1 MGKVLQINYEKCT
14 GCRLCELV
22 CSVFHDGVSNAS
34 RSRIK
39 VMKWEAEGLYIPM
52 SCQQCQDAPCMLICP
67 VKAISRDETLSRVM
81 VNHDKCIGC
90 RSCVTV
96 CPFGAMG
103 FNVIDR
109 KNFKCDLCD
118 GDPQCVR
125 FCEVKAVD
133 YVEPDRWPLPRRK
146 RPPKS
151 SPLPGERLPPWR
163 RDLSTERTCIERS
176 QTTWKTR
183 GRYAGPF
190 LLTCD

>member
-1 MGKVLQINYEKCT
+1 MEPWVKFSSISPEKCT

-22 CSVFHDGVSNAS
+22 CSVFHDGVSNPA

-39 VMKWEAEGLYIPM
+39 MMKWETEGLYIPM
-52 SCQQCQDAPCMLICP
+52 SCQQCQDAPCMIVCP
-67 VKAISRDETLSRVM
+67 VKAISRDEKLSRVM

-90 RSCVTV
+90 RSCVAV

-125 FCEVKAVD
+125 FCEMKAVD
-133 YVEPDRWPLPRRK
+133 YKDPSDVSILKKREAARRIRVASK
-146 RPPKS
+146 
-151 SPLPGERLPPWR
+151 EAA
-163 RDLSTERTCIERS
+163 DLAE
-176 QTTWKTR
+176 Q
-183 GRYAGPF
+183 A
-190 LLTCD
+190 